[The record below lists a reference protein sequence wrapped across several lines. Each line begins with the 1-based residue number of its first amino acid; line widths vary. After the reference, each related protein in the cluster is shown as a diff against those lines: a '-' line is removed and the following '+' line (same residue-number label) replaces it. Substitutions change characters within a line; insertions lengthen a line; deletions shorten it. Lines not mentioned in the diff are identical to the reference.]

1 MNNIFLKFHMV
12 SSIESIVWSE
22 MILSISEAWRF
33 LVPQVVEFAHVYLKG
48 LKMTVW
54 SVERGSHYV
63 PFSNRKIYVSWEA
76 LLYGLCEF
84 AIFFRQRATALPS
97 KPGSKTVGP

>member
-1 MNNIFLKFHMV
+1 MV

-22 MILSISEAWRF
+22 IILRNSEAWRF
-33 LVPQVVEFAHVYLKG
+33 LVQVVEFTHVYLKG

-54 SVERGSHYV
+54 SVEWGSHSV

-84 AIFFRQRATALPS
+84 AIFFQAKSNNIECAVQARQQN
-97 KPGSKTVGP
+97 

>member
-1 MNNIFLKFHMV
+1 MA

-22 MILSISEAWRF
+22 IIMRNSEAWRF
-33 LVPQVVEFAHVYLKG
+33 LVQVVEFTHVYLKG

-84 AIFFRQRATALPS
+84 AIFFRQRATTLPS